1 MWVCQA
7 IKKAC
12 QFPGKLDGFRSLR
25 TYVVVLE
32 TGDLLRSALNDYDL
46 SLGFLRHV
54 GIFLLG
60 VGAVLG
66 SLGRLL
72 GLSGLN
78 TELGRLGGVSAG
90 TAAQQEQR
98 ARQEF
103 QQVQQTQPESLRHRF
118 RR

>member
-1 MWVCQA
+1 MRVCQT
-7 IKKAC
+7 IKRLAS
-12 QFPGKLDGFRSLR
+12 FPASLDGFRSLR

-78 TELGRLGGVSAG
+78 RSGTVSY
-90 TAAQQEQR
+90 THL
-98 ARQEF
+98 
-103 QQVQQTQPESLRHRF
+103 TLPTN
-118 RR
+118 